1 MFPFADVYYGLASKT
16 NSTVLQLQST
26 LGQNLFNELIVNYT
40 TIRDNRTVPDT
51 LFPQVNVLVAG
62 GYRLTAGTE
71 QYSGANSLDQNILE
85 ITDNVTWTLGKHM
98 LTIGTHNEFFK
109 FANVYIR
116 NLYGYWEFSSLDNFE
131 NGISSRYYHDF
142 YTADPTEKW
151 APEFSV
157 AQLGGYIGDKWA
169 VRDNLFLTLGAR
181 VDVPFI
187 NKIPTANAAAEAAYG
202 VPTDQVASGNVM
214 FSPRVGFNWDVR
226 GDKTTQVRGGVGLFS
241 GRTPY
246 VWISN
251 QYSNT
256 GMEFTRLDIRNPA
269 FAFESDPLNQPAG
282 GTGLTSEVDLIDS
295 NFMYPQSLR
304 GSLAVD
310 QELPY
315 GIIGT
320 VEFVASKNVNE
331 ILYQNLN
338 VRRLDDLGMGDRYLY
353 ARDVSS
359 LFTDAIYLTNTNKGH
374 QYSLSVQ
381 LQKNFSD
388 RSWVNAFYSYGQS
401 KDVNSGTSSQ
411 ASSNFAYNNDPL
423 RRQRSRADLVQ
434 LRRAP
439 SLRRRLL
446 LAAQLPAERSDRR
459 QHVPRRTV
467 RAALFDDLQLLRRQR
482 RRGHGQRPGLH
493 PREPERGRL
502 RRQHGHARGRPGRRL
517 GVLRRLHQR
526 RPRARR
532 LPRPDRAA
540 QLEPRAGSP
549 HLGHA
554 HRPGH
559 PHADPAGP
567 PAPAHPRHHQPLQPD
582 RFRQGPELLRQQ
594 PERHS
599 LDPAR
604 LQLRRR
610 SRHRPD
616 EDPLVGAAQPLRPQP
631 ARLALADPVRSSLQ
645 LRLSRFQIR
654 STQAPW
660 PLGPGA
666 FF

>member
-1 MFPFADVYYGLASKT
+1 M
-16 NSTVLQLQST
+16 
-26 LGQNLFNELIVNYT
+26 
-40 TIRDNRTVPDT
+40 
-51 LFPQVNVLVAG
+51 
-62 GYRLTAGTE
+62 
-71 QYSGANSLDQNILE
+71 
-85 ITDNVTWTLGKHM
+85 
-98 LTIGTHNEFFK
+98 
-109 FANVYIR
+109 
-116 NLYGYWEFSSLDNFE
+116 
-131 NGISSRYYHDF
+131 
-142 YTADPTEKW
+142 
-151 APEFSV
+151 
-157 AQLGGYIGDKWA
+157 
-169 VRDNLFLTLGAR
+169 
-181 VDVPFI
+181 
-187 NKIPTANAAAEAAYG
+187 
-202 VPTDQVASGNVM
+202 ASGNVM

-320 VEFVASKNVNE
+320 VELVASKNVNE

-338 VRRLDDLGMGDRYLY
+338 VRRLDALGVGDRYLY

-359 LFTDAIYLTNTNKGH
+359 PLHRRHLPDQH
-374 QYSLSVQ
+374 QQGPPVQPVGPAPEELLRPLLGQRLLLLRPVQGRQLRHLLPGVVQ
-381 LQKNFSD
+381 LRLQQ
-388 RSWVNAFYSYGQS
+388 R
-401 KDVNSGTSSQ
+401 
-411 ASSNFAYNNDPL
+411 PL
-423 RRQRSRADLVQ
+423 RRQRSRADLVE

-439 SLRRRLL
+439 PLRRRLL
-446 LAAQLPAERSDRR
+446 LAAQASCRNAPTAVSMFL
-459 QHVPRRTV
+459 RRTV

-482 RRGHGQRPGLH
+482 RRGHGQRPGLR
-493 PREPERGRL
+493 PREPERGHL

-526 RPRARR
+526 RPRARQ

-567 PAPAHPRHHQPLQPD
+567 PAAAHPRHHQPVQPD
-582 RFRQGPELLRQQ
+582 RFQQGPELLRQQ

-599 LDPAR
+599 LDAPR

-610 SRHRPD
+610 SGHRPD
-616 EDPLVGAAQPLRPQP
+616 EDPLVGAAEPLRPQP
-631 ARLALADPVRSSLQ
+631 ARLALADPVRGPLQ
-645 LRLSRFQIR
+645 LRLSLSQNR
-654 STQAPW
+654 STKPPAPRPGGFFCFFSRSQAVPPRAMVRDM
-660 PLGPGA
+660 PLAPRPPGNGSGLWGVTGQKHGVA
-666 FF
+666 TRSRASARYL